1 MKKTT
6 EKRIAKWINRFA
18 NREKSKAASS
28 YKNLNP
34 KIKTLK
40 EAMEKMSDEVRFYPF
55 YNETENL
62 TMYTNGHLIIQVK
75 GKVEGITYYE
85 GNELKPFDYS
95 KQRKLLQNLDDKSR
109 VELYLPEI
117 KKLKEYIKY
126 MKKTYSN
133 RWRRYNFGE
142 GKEYPLVDAEY
153 LLAMMECVNQ
163 TCAVGALDNN
173 VCQMMA
179 TEDSD
184 VFFILLPRV
193 KQDYYDTGITNLG
206 IANRTE
212 TDE

>member
-18 NREKSKAASS
+18 NREKSKAASR

-55 YNETENL
+55 YNEVEDL
-62 TMYTNGHLIIQVK
+62 TVYTNGHILIQVK
-75 GKVEGITYYE
+75 GKVEGINYYE

-95 KQRKLLQNLDDKSR
+95 KQRKLFQNLDDKSR

-126 MKKTYSN
+126 MKKTYN
-133 RWRRYNFGE
+133 VPCCVYNFGE
-142 GKEYPLVDAEY
+142 GKEYPLVNAEY

-163 TCAVGALDNN
+163 NCAVGALDNN
-173 VCQMMA
+173 VCQMIA
-179 TEDSD
+179 TEDND
-184 VFFILLPRV
+184 VLFILLPRI
-193 KQDYYDTGITNLG
+193 KQNYYDTGITNLEK
-206 IANRTE
+206 ANRVE
-212 TDE
+212 D